1 MKKHS
6 LVCYLMRYF
15 KKICYLFIYVLN
27 KLYTIQVLLNDKSK
41 HMLLIE
47 FIYASFFIPLNMN
60 FSPYIY
66 QSTSLEV
73 YCLIDV
79 CQPSQLSPE
88 LSFGFEHQWL
98 PSFVPLPFVSEL
110 PHS

>member
-1 MKKHS
+1 
-6 LVCYLMRYF
+6 
-15 KKICYLFIYVLN
+15 
-27 KLYTIQVLLNDKSK
+27 
-41 HMLLIE
+41 
-47 FIYASFFIPLNMN
+47 
-60 FSPYIY
+60 
-66 QSTSLEV
+66 V

-98 PSFVPLPFVSEL
+98 PSFVPLPSVSEL